1 MRNEIEV
8 LFIGDVI
15 GAPGREA
22 LQQFLKGRQTDFTIV
37 NGENL
42 AGGVGITPKIAE
54 EVFDLGVDAITTG
67 NHVWKKK
74 EIVPYIEIQQRL
86 LRPINYPDDA
96 PGRGYALLEKNGK
109 RLYVVNVEG
118 RVFMSPLLCPFRSME
133 RLMSELEGDVPVV
146 VDFHAEATSE
156 KIAMGWFLDGRVS
169 AVIGT
174 HTHVQTADERILP
187 LGTGYITDIGM
198 TGPSDSVIGMRK
210 ESVIRR
216 FLTQIPQR
224 FEVAKGR
231 VEVQGVRIRIDAS
244 TKRCVAIER
253 IRKEMGEI
261 D

>member
-1 MRNEIEV
+1 
-8 LFIGDVI
+8 
-15 GAPGREA
+15 
-22 LQQFLKGRQTDFTIV
+22 
-37 NGENL
+37 
-42 AGGVGITPKIAE
+42 
-54 EVFDLGVDAITTG
+54 
-67 NHVWKKK
+67 
-74 EIVPYIEIQQRL
+74 
-86 LRPINYPDDA
+86 
-96 PGRGYALLEKNGK
+96 LLEKNGK